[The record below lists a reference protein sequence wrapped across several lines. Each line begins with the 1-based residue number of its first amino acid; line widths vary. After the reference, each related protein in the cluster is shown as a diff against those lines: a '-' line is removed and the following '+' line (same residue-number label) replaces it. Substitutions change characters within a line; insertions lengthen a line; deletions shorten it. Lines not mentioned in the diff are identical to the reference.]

1 MAMNAKEF
9 YAACNLS
16 ENPFQE
22 NPAVASHE
30 RASVWVGYEKVRD
43 KLVRVLTQARSDQIG
58 STRFFLMYGGFGT
71 GKSHAL
77 LWAQNY
83 ILHQHKSEFNS
94 CAYFIRSLKTQGGK
108 FSFHRAFQEFVLNQS
123 DLLSDLEKYS
133 FFLRD
138 KVSQY
143 KREYEIPSE
152 EDPRNVIAKIFAAPE
167 LVTLAIKLYQANT
180 RQELSTAIQ
189 VTDDFDSVLR
199 FTSLVK
205 LFTFPI
211 PSTTISDNRFK
222 RAVYLFIDELDD
234 LMGAQPKEGRLVND
248 HLRHL
253 YDSCQG
259 CFGLGIAIS
268 AELSELSAY
277 FMDYVLTRVDR
288 MIELSLL
295 DKRQSLDFIR
305 GMLETKRIVPSNDFF
320 PFSDDAIERLVDQI
334 AHLTPRKL
342 VKAMYETIE
351 QLRIG
356 GFDPSS
362 GKLVTA
368 EVLDE
373 FDIMEEVIES
383 L

>member
-1 MAMNAKEF
+1 MSMTPSQF
-9 YAACNLS
+9 YSAANLK
-16 ENPFQE
+16 ENPFLE

-30 RASVWVGYEKVRD
+30 RASLWVGYEKERER
-43 KLVRVLTQARSDQIG
+43 LTRILTQARSDQLG

-83 ILHQHKSEFNS
+83 ILHQKGSEFNS
-94 CAYFIRSLKTQGGK
+94 CAYFIRSLKTHGGK
-108 FSFHRAFQEFVLNQS
+108 FSFHRAFQEFVINQS
-123 DLLSDLEKYS
+123 DLLSDLSKFS
-133 FFLRD
+133 NFLKD
-138 KVSQY
+138 KISLY
-143 KREYEIPSE
+143 KQEHGIASD
-152 EDPRNVIAKIFAAPE
+152 EDPKKVIAQIFAAPE
-167 LVTLAIKLYQANT
+167 LVNLAVKFYQANT
-180 RQELSTAIQ
+180 KDDLAAAIQ
-189 VTDDFDSVLR
+189 VSDDFDSVLR

-205 LFTFPI
+205 LFTFNI
-211 PSTTISDNRFK
+211 PSTSIEDNRFK

-234 LMGAQPKEGRLVND
+234 LMGASSKEGRAVND

-295 DKRQSLDFIR
+295 DKRQAMEFI
-305 GMLETKRIVPSNDFF
+305 GDMLSTRRVVPAESFY
-320 PFSDDAIERLVDQI
+320 PFEEEAVEHLVDQI
-334 AHLTPRKL
+334 VQLTPRKL

-356 GFDPSS
+356 GYEPTPDDP
-362 GKLVTA
+362 VTVD
-368 EVLDE
+368 VLDRFE
-373 FDIMEEVIES
+373 IMEEVIER